1 MYGALV
7 TDIESE
13 LTGLIVADEME
24 RDYLSAPYATHV
36 ANSSLGLVFE
46 LGHYSM
52 CNYYEC
58 LDKPRFPP
66 TAWTSAC
73 AKAQIHMD
81 AGLFGYYPLID
92 RANGEYMQIAQAVIV
107 GLDSKVQPTTASIA
121 LRLAAKPTL
130 DHCLHGGAEA
140 EAAAFPQP
148 SAEDLRVGEQLERVG
163 TMAHSLDDVT
173 AAGARL
179 F

>member
-1 MYGALV
+1 M
-7 TDIESE
+7 
-13 LTGLIVADEME
+13 
-24 RDYLSAPYATHV
+24 
-36 ANSSLGLVFE
+36 GLVYS

-58 LDKPRFPP
+58 LNSFLGR
-66 TAWTSAC
+66 WTKKC
-73 AKAQIHMD
+73 ADAQIHMD

-107 GLDSKVQPTTASIA
+107 SLDSKVQPTTQSIA
-121 LRLAAKPTL
+121 LRVAAKPTL
-130 DHCLHGGAEA
+130 DHCLRPGAGA
-140 EAAAFPQP
+140 GAAAPAFPEP
-148 SAEDLRVGEQLERVG
+148 SAEELRVGEQLERVG
-163 TMAHSLDDVT
+163 TMAHSMDDVA